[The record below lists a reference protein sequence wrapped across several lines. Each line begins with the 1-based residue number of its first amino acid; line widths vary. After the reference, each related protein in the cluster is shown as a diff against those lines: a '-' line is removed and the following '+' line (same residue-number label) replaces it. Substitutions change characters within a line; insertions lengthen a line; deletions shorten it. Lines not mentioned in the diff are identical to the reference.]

1 MMPIDM
7 DTGENQVPGEW
18 KVLSSGCAAGIVLTI
33 DFEAVGR
40 PEACF
45 SDLAAMLGPSREV
58 WAATEL
64 PSGTDAAARASA
76 YLQHWTRDLRDGG
89 REVSAVLG
97 FCAGGVFA
105 AALADEIAQWQA
117 EPPAAIL
124 LDPEVPTS
132 ATLVK
137 QLENATRGLE
147 QAGSETG
154 LAKARETAA
163 RLGSTED
170 LPSLGRKLT
179 FLYHELSEPVFAQ
192 IGLDA
197 EDQADLVQSFGSLMS
212 YLAAAAELRPGRRGK
227 RPRRW
232 CPPPRSGSPPGWP
245 ARSGSTL
252 TTPACCAA
260 GRWPGSSRRC
270 WTELAAV
277 LPPATGGPM
286 VPFTQLVADVLELP
300 VTEVNDELGPAT
312 TAEWTSIK
320 HLQLIAAAEENYGLS
335 FSRAE
340 IRAVRTVGDL
350 RRGLASRGV
359 VL

>member
-197 EDQADLVQSFGSLMS
+197 EEPG
-212 YLAAAAELRPGRRGK
+212 RPGAVVRITDVL
-227 RPRRW
+227 
-232 CPPPRSGSPPGWP
+232 SG
-245 ARSGSTL
+245 R
-252 TTPACCAA
+252 
-260 GRWPGSSRRC
+260 SRRVAPGKA
-270 WTELAAV
+270 WETATAV
-277 LPPATGGPM
+277 VSATPIWEPTGM
-286 VPFTQLVADVLELP
+286 ASQIRVDADH
-300 VTEVNDELGPAT
+300 A
-312 TAEWTSIK
+312 
-320 HLQLIAAAEENYGLS
+320 GLLR
-335 FSRAE
+335 SRAVARLISE
-340 IRAVRTVGDL
+340 MLD
-350 RRGLASRGV
+350 
-359 VL
+359 